1 MHRLDKMAKDIE
13 ELNVKYSRLSWVKY
27 TSGYDMGMQEAYE
40 KIMNAMKDEENMD
53 LIAELKEKNRD
64 EYDARKL
71 DIMYNAVKKYH
82 KSDEVNAL
90 LAQINDLT
98 DKLSN
103 ILNTFRFKIGGVE
116 VTSVELHKIMSE
128 DENREKRKEAYMAQ
142 NQINEVLVDG
152 GFIDLINM
160 RKKLSLLSGYENF
173 VEYKLEED
181 ELSQDVFKSFK
192 GDLKNL
198 LPRIKEVR
206 SSCAKEYIDS
216 EELMPWDERFIQS
229 KLAPIL
235 NTKVD
240 MSVYFEK
247 LNNFF
252 MKFGFD
258 LTNYNITYDIF
269 PRRNKSEWGYNFPV
283 ESGVDSRILANVQNK
298 YREYGVLLHETGHG
312 LHSFLLNPEFTVL
325 NSAVSG
331 IVSEGIANLFG
342 GFLYEPIFYNDFFKD
357 EDKTEAVDAQFKKL
371 KEWNEVNS
379 LRAIH
384 RILFDQELYLR
395 DINSLED
402 INNLYFELYSELF
415 EEERFADNP
424 PWAFLIHHTTHPIYL
439 HNYFMGD
446 VTCAMVKDVF
456 CKMTKVDTVS
466 EKPLGF
472 GAFVKAELID
482 VSGLHTYEELFKRIS
497 REEFSLK
504 YML

>member
-1 MHRLDKMAKDIE
+1 MQRLDELARNIE
-13 ELNVKYSRLSWVKY
+13 ELSAQYSRLSWVKY

-40 KIMNAMKDEENMD
+40 KITDVLKDKDNLE
-53 LIAELKEKNRD
+53 LILELKEKTRD
-64 EYDARKL
+64 EYDIRKL
-71 DIMYNAVKKYH
+71 DIMYNSIKNYH

-90 LAQINDLT
+90 LIEINDLT
-98 DKLSN
+98 NKLSN

-128 DENREKRKEAYMAQ
+128 DEDREKRKEAFMAQ
-142 NQINEVLVDG
+142 NQINEVLVEG
-152 GFIDLINM
+152 GFIQLINM
-160 RKKLSLLSGYENF
+160 RKKLSVLSGYENF
-173 VEYKLEED
+173 VEYKLDED
-181 ELSQDVFKSFK
+181 ELSQDVFASFR

-206 SSCAKEYIDS
+206 SSCAKEFIASAD
-216 EELMPWDERFIQS
+216 LMPWDERFIQS

-240 MSVYFEK
+240 MSEYFEK
-247 LNNFF
+247 LNSFF
-252 MKFGFD
+252 LKFGFD
-258 LTNYNITYDIF
+258 LTKYNITYDIF
-269 PRRNKSEWGYNFPV
+269 PRRNKSEWGYNFPI
-283 ESGVDSRILANVQNK
+283 ESGKDSRILANVQNK

-312 LHSFLLNPEFTVL
+312 LHSFLLDPEQSVL
-325 NSAVSG
+325 NSGVSG

-342 GFLYEPIFYNDFFKD
+342 GFLYEPIFYKEFFD
-357 EDKTEAVDAQFKKL
+357 SEEVDAQFKKL
-371 KEWNEVNS
+371 KEWNEANS

-395 DINSLED
+395 EITSLED
-402 INNLYFELYSELF
+402 INNLYFELQRELF
-415 EEERFADNP
+415 EEERFAENP

-456 CKMTKVDTVS
+456 CKMTKVDSVG

-472 GAFVKAELID
+472 GAFVKSELID
-482 VSGLHTYEELFKRIS
+482 VSGLHPYEELFKRIS